1 MEDDASCSL
10 LGSSFPE
17 KAPSWTMSWAVVELN
32 LDLCA
37 MLSCFGGRCEGWEFR
52 EGRTPATVA
61 VSPPTSTPRRP
72 PRISLYLQHRR
83 HGLVPSPRGALVPP
97 ASTLAVAPRA
107 LFAFR
112 PTFGACPLLWCSL
125 PAVDVP
131 APQPTGALASPVLL
145 QATGGVGGLRHR
157 GGGGRLEDSWSD
169 RRRSHT
175 VASSPFGLPGRHL
188 RWTRLQGLQVPQVRL
203 LEPLV

>member
-1 MEDDASCSL
+1 MEDEDAAAEDDASCSF
-10 LGSSFPE
+10 LGSSSPE

-32 LDLCA
+32 LDPCA
-37 MLSCFGGRCEGWEFR
+37 MLFVFWGEMRVVGVQGGPYSSDRCCQPSDLNSE
-52 EGRTPATVA
+52 TAT
-61 VSPPTSTPRRP
+61 SDN
-72 PRISLYLQHRR
+72 LYLQHRR
-83 HGLVPSPRGALVPP
+83 HDLVPSPSDALVPS

-112 PTFGACPLLWCSL
+112 PTFGACPLLWCSP
-125 PAVDVP
+125 PAVDLP

-145 QATGGVGGLRHR
+145 QATGSVRGLRYR

-188 RWTRLQGLQVPQVRL
+188 RWTRLQGLQVP
-203 LEPLV
+203 